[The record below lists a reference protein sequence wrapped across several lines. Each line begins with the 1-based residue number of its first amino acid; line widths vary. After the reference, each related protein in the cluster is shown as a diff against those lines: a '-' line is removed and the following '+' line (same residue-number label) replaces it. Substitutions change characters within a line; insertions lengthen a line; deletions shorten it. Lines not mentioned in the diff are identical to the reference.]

1 MNTKDFV
8 IVSTIIFAL
17 VAVMHLIRLV
27 LGWSMVLG
35 MTSVPFWASLL
46 VLLISASLAI
56 WGFSLVRRHLTG

>member
-8 IVSTIIFAL
+8 IVSTVIFAL

-27 LGWSMVLG
+27 LGWSVVLG

-46 VLLISASLAI
+46 VVLISASLAI